1 MSSRSS
7 LPLGKDHCDERR
19 ASKHELGLIDVF
31 ISFPLFLTLFLNSLR
46 RSRPFLGSGLKYGEV
61 C

>member
-19 ASKHELGLIDVF
+19 ASKRELGLIDVF